1 MKMSSF
7 KDNPNLVFRLPTKND
22 VLDAYNKMIGDGFS
36 KDDTLQLLA
45 SIIIDTW
52 TKADCPC
59 FDKKIV
65 KNKLLALLKEFK
77 ESKREPRESHRKKKP
92 RTNEPT
98 RKSAKKRDQD
108 ESSQVDSD
116 KEEKEQGEVETD
128 AEPVP
133 GPSSADTAR
142 P

>member
-77 ESKREPRESHRKKKP
+77 ESKREPRESHKEKTKDQSTNQKISKKK
-92 RTNEPT
+92 RS
-98 RKSAKKRDQD
+98 R
-108 ESSQVDSD
+108 
-116 KEEKEQGEVETD
+116 
-128 AEPVP
+128 
-133 GPSSADTAR
+133 
-142 P
+142 